1 MCFCASKSQN
11 GEGCKGIC
19 RERLRGKRLFAQ
31 QSTEQSTLNSLKLLS
46 KKGFE
51 KAMAVSKKR
60 ALPRE
65 KPETVRREFWVEIHR
80 RAMLGVPKTS
90 GLAADTPPRY

>member
-1 MCFCASKSQN
+1 
-11 GEGCKGIC
+11 
-19 RERLRGKRLFAQ
+19 
-31 QSTEQSTLNSLKLLS
+31 
-46 KKGFE
+46 
-51 KAMAVSKKR
+51 MAVSKKR

-90 GLAADTPPRY
+90 GLAADTPSRYQGHTEPSFTLSTKPERIAPCPSFKLFQANR